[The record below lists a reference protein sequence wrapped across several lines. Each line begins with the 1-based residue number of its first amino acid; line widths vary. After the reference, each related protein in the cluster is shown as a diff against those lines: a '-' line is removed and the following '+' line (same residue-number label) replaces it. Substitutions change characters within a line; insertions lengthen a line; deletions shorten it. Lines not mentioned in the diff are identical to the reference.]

1 MLNWWKLNEARFPLI
16 GKVAK
21 IVLATPASEAI
32 CERLFKRA
40 KHIGTTDRMARL
52 LDETFKMLIVAQYN
66 IVRHGGIEAID
77 VRERFIRIAHTVS
90 ESLTLSQLAH
100 TVPD

>member
-1 MLNWWKLNEARFPLI
+1 MIA
-16 GKVAK
+16 KVAN

-40 KHIGTTDRMARL
+40 KHIGTTDRMARP

-66 IVRHGGIEAID
+66 IVRHEGVEAID
-77 VRERFIRIAHTVS
+77 VRKRFIRIAHTVP